1 MLNASYLIALLH
13 ISNENTAYLFEISR
27 YIKYFETMTKH
38 LLCGSQTRSGN
49 PPPPLSPFFSSR
61 ILDSLML
68 GNILAKFEKN
78 LSGVFFFRRMT
89 LKKVLKKEDSRYSS
103 MYIARLYIYVFGI
116 VLQENLADN
125 CLVNNR

>member
-1 MLNASYLIALLH
+1 MKTWDMLNASYLIALLH

-49 PPPPLSPFFSSR
+49 HPPPSPLFLSR

-78 LSGVFFFRRMT
+78 LSSGFFSC
-89 LKKVLKKEDSRYSS
+89 E
-103 MYIARLYIYVFGI
+103 
-116 VLQENLADN
+116 
-125 CLVNNR
+125 